1 MKAGDEIYLAKGSLI
16 SFCEVVGF
24 RCYCTELKAG
34 HHHILAAPYHRGLF
48 YGFGYYNGERHL
60 FLTRLWHYPFAV
72 AVEAIRRHIPIKL
85 SRFLKLEK

>member
-34 HHHILAAPYHRGLF
+34 HHHILA
-48 YGFGYYNGERHL
+48 
-60 FLTRLWHYPFAV
+60 V